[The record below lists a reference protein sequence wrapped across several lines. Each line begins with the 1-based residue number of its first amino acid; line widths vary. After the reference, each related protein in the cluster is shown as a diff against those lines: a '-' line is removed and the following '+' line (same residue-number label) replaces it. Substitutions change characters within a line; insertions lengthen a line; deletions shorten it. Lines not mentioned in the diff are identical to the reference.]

1 MQVFTLRVF
10 QIDISQNTLLA
21 DKCSGHNRD
30 PALTPAC
37 YLTMPEPE
45 SEGGYCRSAVRCV
58 LEVQGGVAMHA
69 TGLGPTFLEEVY
81 LSLPRTYPINQSSQV

>member
-1 MQVFTLRVF
+1 
-10 QIDISQNTLLA
+10 
-21 DKCSGHNRD
+21 
-30 PALTPAC
+30 
-37 YLTMPEPE
+37 MPEPE